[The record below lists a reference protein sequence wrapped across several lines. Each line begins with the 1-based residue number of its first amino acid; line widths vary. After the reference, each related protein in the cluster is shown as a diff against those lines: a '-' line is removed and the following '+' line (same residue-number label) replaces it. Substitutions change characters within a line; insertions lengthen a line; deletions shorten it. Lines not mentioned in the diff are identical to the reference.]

1 MPRNALGRG
10 LGALIREPEPAQP
23 VPAIEQPAAT
33 SISSGP
39 AAAAA
44 APAREAMHGP
54 QEIDIDLVEPSPYQP
69 RTRFR
74 EEALEELSRSIR
86 ASGIIQPIVVRPVGN
101 RYQLIAGERRWRAA
115 QRAGLRRVAAIV
127 RQVADE
133 LALEMTLV
141 ENIQREDLNAMEAAR
156 AFDRLMDK
164 FQMTQEAVA
173 ERTGKDRATVANAIR
188 LLKLEPTIQDW
199 IEEGKLSAGHGRALL
214 AVLDPQLRMR
224 FAQRAGLRR
233 VAAIVRQVTDE
244 LALEMTLVENIQ
256 REDLN
261 AMEAARAFDRLM
273 DEFQMTQEAVAERTG
288 KDRATVANAIRLLK
302 LEPTIQDWIEEGKLS
317 AGHGRALLAVLD
329 PQLRM
334 RFAQRASRGGLTV
347 RQIERLASRRARGH
361 KEKAEAQVDPNVREA
376 LDELQRH
383 LGTKIFLRERTKI
396 RPGQLV
402 LEFYDDH
409 QLMGLYDRLMK

>member
-23 VPAIEQPAAT
+23 ASVQSASAVSAGG
-33 SISSGP
+33 S
-39 AAAAA
+39 AVAA
-44 APAREAMHGP
+44 APAREAVYGP
-54 QEIDIDLVEPSPYQP
+54 QELDIDLVEPSPYQP

-74 EEALEELSRSIR
+74 EEALDELARSIQ

-127 RQVADE
+127 RQV
-133 LALEMTLV
+133 
-141 ENIQREDLNAMEAAR
+141 
-156 AFDRLMDK
+156 
-164 FQMTQEAVA
+164 
-173 ERTGKDRATVANAIR
+173 
-188 LLKLEPTIQDW
+188 
-199 IEEGKLSAGHGRALL
+199 
-214 AVLDPQLRMR
+214 
-224 FAQRAGLRR
+224 
-233 VAAIVRQVTDE
+233 TDE

-261 AMEAARAFDRLM
+261 AIEAARAFERLM

-334 RFAQRASRGGLTV
+334 RYAQRASRGGLTV
-347 RQIERLASRRARGH
+347 RQIERLASRRARGNQ
-361 KEKAEAQVDPNVREA
+361 EKVETRLDPNIREA
-376 LDELQRH
+376 LEELQRH
-383 LGTKIFLRERTKI
+383 LGTRIFLRERTKV

-402 LEFYDDH
+402 LEYYDDN
-409 QLMGLYDRLMK
+409 QLVGLYDRLMK

>member
-23 VPAIEQPAAT
+23 ASVPSTVSAGGSAV
-33 SISSGP
+33 
-39 AAAAA
+39 AA
-44 APAREAMHGP
+44 APAREAVFGP

-74 EEALEELSRSIR
+74 EEALDELARSIQ

-115 QRAGLRRVAAIV
+115 QRAGLGRVAAIV

-156 AFDRLMDK
+156 AF
-164 FQMTQEAVA
+164 
-173 ERTGKDRATVANAIR
+173 ER
-188 LLKLEPTIQDW
+188 
-199 IEEGKLSAGHGRALL
+199 
-214 AVLDPQLRMR
+214 M
-224 FAQRAGLRR
+224 
-233 VAAIVRQVTDE
+233 
-244 LALEMTLVENIQ
+244 
-256 REDLN
+256 
-261 AMEAARAFDRLM
+261 ME
-273 DEFQMTQEAVAERTG
+273 EFQMTQEAVAERTG

-334 RFAQRASRGGLTV
+334 RYAQRASRGGLTV
-347 RQIERLASRRARGH
+347 RQIERLASRRARGS
-361 KEKAEAQVDPNVREA
+361 KEKGATHIDPNIREA
-376 LDELQRH
+376 LEELQRH
-383 LGTKIFLRERTKI
+383 LGTRIFLRERTKV

-402 LEFYDDH
+402 LEYYDDT
-409 QLMGLYDRLMK
+409 QLVGLYDRLMK